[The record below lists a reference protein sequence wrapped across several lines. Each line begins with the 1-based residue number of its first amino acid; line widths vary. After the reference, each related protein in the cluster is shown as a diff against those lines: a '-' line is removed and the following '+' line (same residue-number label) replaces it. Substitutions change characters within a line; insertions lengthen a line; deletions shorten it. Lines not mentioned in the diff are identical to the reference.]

1 MHRNVARAQHHKK
14 IEKRTSCS
22 EWHRIVPI
30 SSATRRLVDLVRH
43 SCFADLQLAVAK
55 LNGTAARGKAW
66 ACYSCA
72 MRDCGRRLLNALE
85 QLREEKSWGAEMCR
99 SYRRAS
105 WEAPLGKVR
114 EEVCSPDKTLLRE
127 EATERRGTSAKR
139 PLSKDVAH
147 SSIHLFIYPS
157 SHSFIH

>member
-1 MHRNVARAQHHKK
+1 MGVLLLCYAGLRP
-14 IEKRTSCS
+14 E
-22 EWHRIVPI
+22 
-30 SSATRRLVDLVRH
+30 
-43 SCFADLQLAVAK
+43 VAK
-55 LNGTAARGKAW
+55 RIGTAAP
-66 ACYSCA
+66 
-72 MRDCGRRLLNALE
+72 
-85 QLREEKSWGAEMCR
+85 REELGCR

-105 WEAPLGKVR
+105 WEAPLGRVR

-147 SSIHLFIYPS
+147 SSIQLFIYPS